1 MGTAFSTALSA
12 LNADSTAIDIVG
24 NNLANLNTTGFKA
37 STADFSDVMAEQ
49 LGAGSGN
56 GQVGLGVGQ
65 VSSVQDF
72 SQGTIT
78 SVTTGGSLDAAIQ
91 GNGFFVVRDSNN
103 NQLYT
108 RDGSFQ
114 LNSTG
119 QLETGTGQL
128 VQGWTATNGVVN
140 ANGAT
145 GDITVPVGSTMAPS
159 ATANMSMSVNLD
171 SSTAVNGTFSAPIQ
185 VYDSLG
191 TAHTLTVNF
200 TETGPGAWSYSVDIP
215 NADVN
220 DPATGT
226 TSTSLVTG
234 TLAFDSNGNLT
245 DPSNTL
251 PTTPNAPVAITTGT
265 TLNDGANLSVN
276 WNLFNST
283 GTPLITQ
290 YSQTSA
296 MSNPVQ
302 DGYAAGQ
309 VSQVSIQNG
318 GLVVANYTNGQ
329 QMTVGQLAVAS
340 IANPTSL
347 IQVGD
352 NNLQATAATAQAAIG
367 ASGTG
372 GNGTVQGGALEA
384 SNTDMAS
391 EFTKLLSYE
400 RSYQA
405 ASRVITTA
413 DTLAQETVN
422 LIHG

>member
-1 MGTAFSTALSA
+1 MGTAFNIALSA

-37 STADFSDVMAEQ
+37 SSVDFSDVMAEQ

-65 VSSVQDF
+65 VSSIQDF
-72 SQGTIT
+72 TQGTVT
-78 SVTTGGSLDAAIQ
+78 PVTTGGSLDAAIQ
-91 GNGFFVVRDSNN
+91 GNGFFVVKDSNN

-114 LNSTG
+114 LSATG
-119 QLETGTGQL
+119 ELETETGQL

-140 ANGAT
+140 ANGPT

-159 ATANMSMSVNLD
+159 ATANMSMNVNLD
-171 SSTAVNGTFSAPIQ
+171 SSTAVNGTFSAPIT

-191 TAHTLTVNF
+191 QAQTLTVAF
-200 TETGPGAWSYSVDIP
+200 TETSAGNWNYNVTIP
-215 NADVN
+215 TADVTAGTSTTV
-220 DPATGT
+220 ATGT
-226 TSTSLVTG
+226 LT
-234 TLAFDSNGNLT
+234 FDANGNLT
-245 DPSNTL
+245 SPAAGS
-251 PTTPNAPVAITTGT
+251 PVAISVTG
-265 TLNDGANLSVN
+265 LADGANTLNIN
-276 WNLFNST
+276 WNLYNSS
-283 GTPLITQ
+283 GTQQITQ

-296 MSNPVQ
+296 MSDPTQ
-302 DGYAAGQ
+302 DGFAAGT
-309 VSQVSIQNG
+309 VSGVSIQNG
-318 GLVVANYTNGQ
+318 GLMVANYSNGQ
-329 QMTVGQLAVAS
+329 QVTVGQLAIAS

-347 IQVGD
+347 LQVGD
-352 NNLQATAATAQAAIG
+352 NNLQASAATAQAAIG

-372 GNGTVQGGALEA
+372 GNGTVEGGSLEA

-405 ASRVITTA
+405 ASRVITTS

-422 LIHG
+422 LIHA